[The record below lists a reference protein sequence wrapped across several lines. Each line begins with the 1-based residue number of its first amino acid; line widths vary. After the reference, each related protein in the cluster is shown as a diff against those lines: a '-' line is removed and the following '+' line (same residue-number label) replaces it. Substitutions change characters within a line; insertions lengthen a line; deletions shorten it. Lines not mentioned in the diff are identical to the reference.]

1 MNSNRWFR
9 KVEEGLDLDRDPIDK
24 FVFDPSLESHK
35 KVLEDVRKTLTE
47 MTDTCFRSCIKDV
60 HAKTSQQEMKCV
72 DSCVRDNFQAV
83 KLLVVQATKNV
94 N

>member
-9 KVEEGLDLDRDPIDK
+9 KVEESLDLDRDPIDK

-35 KVLEDVRKTLTE
+35 KVLDDVRKTLTE
-47 MTDTCFRSCIKDV
+47 MTDLCFRTCITNIQANNSHD
-60 HAKTSQQEMKCV
+60 EMKCV
-72 DSCVRDNFQAV
+72 DGCVRDNVQAV
-83 KLLVVQATKNV
+83 KLLVLEATKNV